1 MHKTLDGSLLG
12 IALTC
17 GLFALPG
24 RPYAG
29 ELAPSKASQVVML
42 NSSGVC
48 PSNPNPVSG
57 SIALAVRVGSDA
69 TEQLNFVVPAK
80 QSLVLTAFSWR
91 TADGTP
97 NGSARVAL
105 AISNGTDVAD
115 VLESVAP
122 VDANGGAFGRETL
135 TPGIVLKPGFVPCL
149 HPHGG
154 FANVLSGDALGF
166 LVKDK

>member
-1 MHKTLDGSLLG
+1 MGLFLALT
-12 IALTC
+12 LTC
-17 GLFALPG
+17 GLLALAEPS
-24 RPYAG
+24 RAG
-29 ELAPSKASQVVML
+29 ELAPSKASEVVML
-42 NSSGVC
+42 NAFGVC
-48 PSNPNPVSG
+48 PSAPVPVSG
-57 SIALAVRVGSDA
+57 SIALALRIRSDA
-69 TEQLNFVVPAK
+69 TSQPNFVVPPK
-80 QSLVLTAFSWR
+80 QSLVLTSFSWR

-115 VLESVAP
+115 VLESVAT
-122 VDANGGAFGRETL
+122 VDATGGAFRRETL

>member
-1 MHKTLDGSLLG
+1 MRNTLNGLIVGSLL
-12 IALTC
+12 TC
-17 GLFALPG
+17 GFVALPG
-24 RPYAG
+24 ISCAA
-29 ELAPSKASQVVML
+29 ELAPSKASEVVML
-42 NSSGVC
+42 IASGVC
-48 PSNPNPVSG
+48 PSNPIPLSG
-57 SIALAVRVGSDA
+57 SIALTVRIRGDA
-69 TEQLNFVVPAK
+69 TSQLNFVVPPK
-80 QSLVLTAFSWR
+80 QSLVLTSFSWR

-122 VDANGGAFGRETL
+122 VDAAGGAFRRETL

-154 FANVLSGDALGF
+154 FANVLSGDALGY